1 MIFIIGAGI
10 TGLSIGN
17 ELLSNGF
24 DVHIFDHFIDGEA
37 TLAAVGMLAPLIE
50 AKPYEENLLDLMQE
64 SKMLWK
70 EYSRKIS
77 TDSKID
83 VGYQENS
90 SILVAN
96 DQDEIQKLMFKKNFL
111 NKLGFKIDYLEK
123 KDVLKIEPLLSD
135 NIQGA
140 LFCKHQDQVNPISLK
155 KALQYLFLK
164 NGGKIT
170 KKKILKLKIIK
181 NKPFVCFEND
191 VYESHKIII
200 SAGAWSY
207 KLLHNS
213 FNLSVPIKPIKGVSM
228 RLKTNKRTYN
238 IRHNLWFNNIYVA
251 PRTHGEL
258 VIGATEEE
266 KGFNNNL
273 QVGEIYYLTKHL
285 WESLPF
291 TENYELLAF
300 NSGFRPQSFDGA
312 PLIGELDVISKNI
325 ICAFGH
331 FRHGIL
337 LSPITAKIILEII
350 KNEKREELYQKFLPK
365 RFNLKI

>member
-17 ELLSNGF
+17 KLLSNGF

-50 AKPYEENLLDLMQE
+50 AKPYEESLLDLMQE
-64 SKMLWK
+64 SKTLWK

-83 VGYQENS
+83 VGYRENS
-90 SILVAN
+90 SILIAN
-96 DQDEIQKLMFKKNFL
+96 NQDEIEKLIFKKKFL
-111 NKLGFKIDYLEK
+111 NKLGFKIDFLEK
-123 KDVLKIEPLLSD
+123 KDVLKIEPLLSS

-140 LFCKHQDQVNPISLK
+140 LFCKYQDQVNPMYLK
-155 KALQYLFLK
+155 KALRYLFLK
-164 NGGKIT
+164 NGGKIS

-181 NKPFVCFEND
+181 NKPCVCFED
-191 VYESHKIII
+191 DEYESQKIII

-207 KLLHNS
+207 KLLLNS

-228 RLKTNKRTYN
+228 RLKVNKETD
-238 IRHNLWFNNIYVA
+238 IIKHNLWFNNIYVA
-251 PRTHGEL
+251 PRTRGEIA
-258 VIGATEEE
+258 VGATEEE

-273 QVGEIYYLTKHL
+273 LVGEIYYLTKYL
-285 WESLPF
+285 WESLPV
-291 TENYELLAF
+291 TENYEILAF
-300 NSGFRPQSFDGA
+300 NSGFRPQSLDGA
-312 PLIGELDVISKNI
+312 PLIGELDIISKNI

-337 LSPITAKIILEII
+337 LSPVTAKIILSII
-350 KNEKREELYQKFLPK
+350 KNENKKELYKNFLPK
-365 RFNLKI
+365 RFNLKV

>member
-17 ELLSNGF
+17 KLLSNGY

-50 AKPYEENLLDLMQE
+50 AKPYEKNLLDLMQE
-64 SKMLWK
+64 SQMLWK

-90 SILVAN
+90 SILVAK
-96 DQDEIQKLMFKKNFL
+96 DQDEIEKLKFKQKFL
-111 NKLGFKIDYLEK
+111 NKLGFKINFLEK
-123 KDVLKIEPLLSD
+123 KDVLKIEPSLSD

-140 LFCKHQDQVNPISLK
+140 LFCKHQNQVNPLALK
-155 KALQYLFLK
+155 KALKYLFLRK
-164 NGGKIT
+164 GGKIT
-170 KKKILKLKIIK
+170 KKEIMKLKIIK
-181 NKPFVCFEND
+181 NKPYICIEND
-191 VYESHKIII
+191 FYESHKIII
-200 SAGAWSY
+200 TAGAWSY
-207 KLLHNS
+207 KLLLNS
-213 FNLSVPIKPIKGVSM
+213 FNVSIPIKPIKGVSM
-228 RLKTNKRTYN
+228 RLKVNKKTHK

-251 PRTHGEL
+251 PRIEDEL
-258 VIGATEEE
+258 VVGATEEE
-266 KGFNNNL
+266 KGFNNSL
-273 QVGEIYYLTKHL
+273 QVGEIYYLIKHL

-291 TENYELLAF
+291 TEDYEIIAF
-300 NSGFRPQSFDGA
+300 NSGLRPQSMDGG
-312 PLIGELDVISKNI
+312 PLIGELDTISKNI

-337 LSPITAKIILEII
+337 LSPITAKIVLDII
-350 KNEKREELYQKFLPK
+350 KKKNSKELYKNFLPK
-365 RFNLKI
+365 RFNFKV